1 MDQINALE
9 YFNQAK
15 FFLGSEQYED
25 GIESINKAIN
35 IDRMPPVSRPG
46 RRALARPPAGSNPG
60 RSL

>member
-15 FFLGSEQYED
+15 FFLGSEQYEV

-35 IDRMPPVSRPG
+35 IDRMNTEFYIYKSIF
-46 RRALARPPAGSNPG
+46 LANLERY
-60 RSL
+60 